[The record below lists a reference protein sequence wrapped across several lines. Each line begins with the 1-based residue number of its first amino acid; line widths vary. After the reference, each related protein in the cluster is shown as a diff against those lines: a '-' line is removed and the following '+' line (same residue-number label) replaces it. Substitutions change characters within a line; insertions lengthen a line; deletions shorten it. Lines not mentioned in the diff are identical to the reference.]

1 MSLNLQSILQVAGF
15 VNIMEAVFIHEVS
28 IYWSDPF
35 DHLRYSSL
43 SISLFLALSLASV
56 HNCSVSRDRSRL
68 EKRGEKG
75 NNKHAQLIKSG
86 CFWRPGSPNLLIV
99 RRWAGLSAAS
109 TWVILQETGTK
120 EPPLPCFSSTFTHSI
135 RHNCSVSLRLSCI
148 GEEKKEQIEGRNST
162 ITLRGF
168 VCNYSLFFFSSV
180 WGTPSSWFYVFEE
193 SLVKAFS
200 PLGGS
205 LLVSV
210 GVFKIC

>member
-1 MSLNLQSILQVAGF
+1 MYIAGGWLCKYKGGG
-15 VNIMEAVFIHEVS
+15 IHEVS

-35 DHLRYSSL
+35 DHLRYSL
-43 SISLFLALSLASV
+43 SLFLALSLASF

-120 EPPLPCFSSTFTHSI
+120 EPPLPCFSSTLTHSI

-148 GEEKKEQIEGRNST
+148 GEEKERTDRRNST
-162 ITLRGF
+162 ITRRGF
-168 VCNYSLFFFSSV
+168 VCNYSLFFFSLCLRYPELLILCIR
-180 WGTPSSWFYVFEE
+180 GISSE
-193 SLVKAFS
+193 SL
-200 PLGGS
+200 L
-205 LLVSV
+205 SV
-210 GVFKIC
+210 GRFFTCFWWCLQNLLKLVPF